1 MDKLLEVR
9 GTVMVTDRWY
19 RDIGLEEKEQ
29 KKKKRLASSCW
40 FTEGKESNNM
50 NEEGKDE
57 GIRETIHA
65 RE

>member
-29 KKKKRLASSCW
+29 KKKKDLLVLAGSQ
-40 FTEGKESNNM
+40 
-50 NEEGKDE
+50 
-57 GIRETIHA
+57 REKKATT
-65 RE
+65 